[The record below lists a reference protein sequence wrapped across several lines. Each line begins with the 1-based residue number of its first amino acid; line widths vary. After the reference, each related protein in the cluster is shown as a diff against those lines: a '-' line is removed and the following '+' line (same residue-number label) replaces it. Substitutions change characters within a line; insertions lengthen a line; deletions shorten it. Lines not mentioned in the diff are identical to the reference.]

1 MAIPF
6 STAPKKRDVGRV
18 VVVQG
23 TVTAPALEELAPRLP
38 DVPPSIPFGPDDGGP
53 PAWQPPREEP
63 VVSNAV
69 LGMLMFLAFEAMFF
83 AGLLGAFLVF
93 RLASTS
99 WPPPGEPYLPIG
111 VTWINTGILVAS
123 AYTMHRAHR
132 TIREGNQAG
141 LVHNLGLTA
150 LLGTTFLAVQGSEWF
165 RLVHHGLTL
174 RSGTYGATFYTL
186 IGCHGIHVLAAVL
199 WLAAILFLATRGR
212 FSPER
217 HVGVQ
222 LCTMYWMFV
231 VGLWLVL
238 FPSVYLM

>member
-1 MAIPF
+1 MA
-6 STAPKKRDVGRV
+6 
-18 VVVQG
+18 QG
-23 TVTAPALEELAPRLP
+23 TVTAPALEELAPHVP
-38 DVPPSIPFGPDDGGP
+38 EVPPGIPPGPDDGGP
-53 PAWQPPREEP
+53 PAWQPPGKEP

-93 RLASTS
+93 RLASTN

-111 VTWINTGILVAS
+111 VTWINTGILVGS
-123 AYTMHRAHR
+123 VYTMRRAHR
-132 TIREGNQAG
+132 AIRAGNQAG
-141 LVHNLGLTA
+141 LVHGLGLTA
-150 LLGTTFLAVQGSEWF
+150 LLGATFLAVQGSEWI
-165 RLVHHGLTL
+165 RLVHYGLTL

-186 IGCHGIHVLAAVL
+186 IGCHGVHVLAAVL
-199 WLAAILFLATRGR
+199 WLAAVLRLATRGR

-222 LCTMYWMFV
+222 LCKMYWMFV

-238 FPSVYLM
+238 FPLVYLM

>member
-1 MAIPF
+1 MA
-6 STAPKKRDVGRV
+6 
-18 VVVQG
+18 QG
-23 TVTAPALEELAPRLP
+23 IVTASALEQLAPRVP
-38 DVPPSIPFGPDDGGP
+38 AVPPAIPPGPDDRGS
-53 PAWQPPREEP
+53 PAWQPLRKEP

-83 AGLLGAFLVF
+83 AGLLGTFLVF
-93 RLASTS
+93 RLASTN

-123 AYTMHRAHR
+123 AYTMRRAHR
-132 TIREGNQAG
+132 AIRDGNQAG
-141 LVHNLGLTA
+141 LVHGLGLTA
-150 LLGTTFLAVQGSEWF
+150 ILGTTFLAVQGSEWI

-186 IGCHGIHVLAAVL
+186 IGCHGLHVLGAVM
-199 WLAAILFLATRGR
+199 WLAVVLLQARRGR

-222 LCTMYWMFV
+222 LCTIYWMFV

>member
-1 MAIPF
+1 MA
-6 STAPKKRDVGRV
+6 
-18 VVVQG
+18 QG
-23 TVTAPALEELAPRLP
+23 TVTAPALEELAPHVP
-38 DVPPSIPFGPDDGGP
+38 EVPPGIPPGPGDGGP
-53 PAWQPPREEP
+53 PAWEPLRKEP

-93 RLASTS
+93 RLASTN

-111 VTWINTGILVAS
+111 VTWINTGILVGS
-123 AYTMHRAHR
+123 VYTMRRAHR
-132 TIREGNQAG
+132 AIRAGNQAG
-141 LVHNLGLTA
+141 LVHGLGLTA
-150 LLGTTFLAVQGSEWF
+150 LLGATFLAVQGSEWI
-165 RLVHHGLTL
+165 RLVHYGLTL

-186 IGCHGIHVLAAVL
+186 IGCHGVHVLAAVL
-199 WLAAILFLATRGR
+199 WLAAVLCLATRGR

-217 HVGVQ
+217 HIGVQ
-222 LCTMYWMFV
+222 LCKMYWMFV

>member
-1 MAIPF
+1 MAQ
-6 STAPKKRDVGRV
+6 A
-18 VVVQG
+18 
-23 TVTAPALEELAPRLP
+23 TVTATALEQLAPRLP
-38 DVPPSIPFGPDDGGP
+38 EVPPGIPPGPDDGDP
-53 PAWQPPREEP
+53 LAWQPSRKEP

-69 LGMLMFLAFEAMFF
+69 LGMLMFLAFEAMLF

-111 VTWINTGILVAS
+111 MTWFNTGILVAS
-123 AYTMHRAHR
+123 AYTMRRAHR
-132 TIREGNQAG
+132 AIRDGNQAG
-141 LVHNLGLTA
+141 LVHGLGLTA
-150 LLGTTFLAVQGSEWF
+150 LLGATFLGVQGSEWI
-165 RLVHHGLTL
+165 RLVHYGLTL
-174 RSGTYGATFYTL
+174 QSGIYGATFYTL
-186 IGCHGIHVLAAVL
+186 IGCHGVHVLAAVL
-199 WLAAILFLATRGR
+199 WMAAVLLLAARGR

-222 LCTMYWMFV
+222 LCRMYWMFV

>member
-1 MAIPF
+1 MA
-6 STAPKKRDVGRV
+6 
-18 VVVQG
+18 QG
-23 TVTAPALEELAPRLP
+23 TVTAPVLEELAPRVP
-38 DVPPSIPFGPDDGGP
+38 GVPPGIPSGPDDGAP
-53 PAWQPPREEP
+53 LAWQPPRKEP

-69 LGMLMFLAFEAMFF
+69 LGMLMFLAFEAMLF

-99 WPPPGEPYLPIG
+99 WPPPGEPYLPIA
-111 VTWINTGILVAS
+111 VTWVNTAILVAS
-123 AYTMHRAHR
+123 AYTMSRAHGA
-132 TIREGNQAG
+132 IRDGNRAG
-141 LVHNLGLTA
+141 LVHGLGLTV
-150 LLGTTFLAVQGSEWF
+150 LLGTTFLAVQGNEWI

-174 RSGTYGATFYTL
+174 QSGVYGATFYTL
-186 IGCHGIHVLAAVL
+186 IGCHGVHVLAAVL
-199 WLAAILFLATRGR
+199 WLAAVLVLATRGR

-222 LCTMYWMFV
+222 LCKMYWMFV

>member
-1 MAIPF
+1 MA
-6 STAPKKRDVGRV
+6 
-18 VVVQG
+18 QG
-23 TVTAPALEELAPRLP
+23 TVTAPVLEELAPRVPELP
-38 DVPPSIPFGPDDGGP
+38 PGIPPGPDDGGP
-53 PAWQPPREEP
+53 LAWQPPRKEP

-111 VTWINTGILVAS
+111 VTWVNTGILMTS
-123 AYTMHRAHR
+123 AYTMRRTHRA
-132 TIREGNQAG
+132 IRDGNQAG
-141 LVHNLGLTA
+141 LVHGLGLTA
-150 LLGTTFLAVQGSEWF
+150 LLGATFLAVQGSEWI
-165 RLVHHGLTL
+165 RLLHYGLTL

-186 IGCHGIHVLAAVL
+186 VGCHGVHVLAAVL
-199 WLAAILFLATRGR
+199 WLAAVLLLATRGR

-222 LCTMYWMFV
+222 LCKMYWMFV

>member
-1 MAIPF
+1 MAQ
-6 STAPKKRDVGRV
+6 A
-18 VVVQG
+18 
-23 TVTAPALEELAPRLP
+23 TVTTPALEELAPRMP
-38 DVPPSIPFGPDDGGP
+38 EVPPAIPPGPDDGDS
-53 PAWQPPREEP
+53 PAWEPARKEP

-69 LGMLMFLAFEAMFF
+69 LGMLMFLAFETMFF

-93 RLASTS
+93 RLASTN

-123 AYTMHRAHR
+123 AYTMRLAHRA
-132 TIREGNQAG
+132 IRAGNQAG
-141 LVHNLGLTA
+141 LVHGLGLTA
-150 LLGTTFLAVQGSEWF
+150 LLGATFLAVQGSEWI
-165 RLVHHGLTL
+165 RLVHYGLTL

-186 IGCHGIHVLAAVL
+186 IGCHGVHVLAAVL
-199 WLAAILFLATRGR
+199 WLAAILRLARRGR

-222 LCTMYWMFV
+222 LCKMYWMFV

>member
-1 MAIPF
+1 VA
-6 STAPKKRDVGRV
+6 
-18 VVVQG
+18 QG
-23 TVTAPALEELAPRLP
+23 TMMAPPLAELAPRSP
-38 DVPPSIPFGPDDGGP
+38 KVPPEIPLSPEDGDP
-53 PAWQPPREEP
+53 LAWQPPRKDP

-93 RLASTS
+93 RLSSAS

-123 AYTMHRAHR
+123 AYTMRWAHRA
-132 TIREGNQAG
+132 IRDGNQAG
-141 LVHNLGLTA
+141 LIHGLGVTA
-150 LLGTTFLAVQGSEWF
+150 LLGATFLTVQGSEWV
-165 RLVHHGLTL
+165 RLVHYGLTL

-199 WLAAILFLATRGR
+199 WLAVVLLMATRGR
-212 FSPER
+212 FSPTR
-217 HVGVQ
+217 QIGVQ
-222 LCTMYWMFV
+222 LCKIYWMFV

>member
-1 MAIPF
+1 M
-6 STAPKKRDVGRV
+6 
-18 VVVQG
+18 VQG
-23 TVTAPALEELAPRLP
+23 TVTVPTLEELAPHLTG
-38 DVPPSIPFGPDDGGP
+38 VPPDLPPRPDDGPSPSGP
-53 PAWQPPREEP
+53 QPGWKPI
-63 VVSNAV
+63 VSNAV

-111 VTWINTGILVAS
+111 VTWVNTGILLWS
-123 AYTMHRAHR
+123 AVTLRRAHR
-132 TIREGNQAG
+132 AIRDGSQAG
-141 LVHNLGLTA
+141 LIRGLTLTA
-150 LLGTTFLAVQGSEWF
+150 ILGATFLAVQGSEWV

-174 RSGTYGATFYTL
+174 RSGPYGATFYTL
-186 IGCHGIHVLAAVL
+186 IGCHGLHVLGAVI
-199 WLAAILFLATRGR
+199 WLAMALLLASRGR

-222 LCTMYWMFV
+222 LCKMYWMFV

-238 FPSVYLM
+238 FPLVYLM

>member
-1 MAIPF
+1 M
-6 STAPKKRDVGRV
+6 
-18 VVVQG
+18 VQA
-23 TVTAPALEELAPRLP
+23 TVTAPPLQEAAPRLP
-38 DVPPSIPFGPDDGGP
+38 AVPPSPPPGPDDGRPRDGE
-53 PAWQPPREEP
+53 PARKEP

-111 VTWINTGILVAS
+111 VTWINTGILLAS
-123 AYTMHRAHR
+123 AYTMRRAHR
-132 TIREGNQAG
+132 AIRHGNQAG
-141 LVHNLGLTA
+141 LVRDLGHTA
-150 LLGTTFLAVQGSEWF
+150 LLGAAFLAVQGNEWL
-165 RLVHHGLTL
+165 RLVRYGLTL

-186 IGCHGIHVLAAVL
+186 IGCHGVHVLAAVL
-199 WLAAILFLATRGR
+199 WLAAVLLLATRGC

-217 HVGVQ
+217 HAGVQ
-222 LCTMYWMFV
+222 LCKMYWMFV

>member
-1 MAIPF
+1 MTP
-6 STAPKKRDVGRV
+6 
-18 VVVQG
+18 
-23 TVTAPALEELAPRLP
+23 PALQELAPR
-38 DVPPSIPFGPDDGGP
+38 VPGAP
-53 PAWQPPREEP
+53 PAVPSDPDKGGSPAWPLRREEP

-111 VTWINTGILVAS
+111 VTWANTGILVAS
-123 AYTMHRAHR
+123 AFTMRRALR
-132 TIREGNQAG
+132 VMRRGNWAG
-141 LVHNLGLTA
+141 LLQDLGLTA
-150 LLGTTFLAVQGSEWF
+150 VLGATFLAVQGNEWV
-165 RLVHHGLTL
+165 RLVHFGLTL

-186 IGCHGIHVLAAVL
+186 IGCHGVHVLAAVV
-199 WLAAILFLATRGR
+199 WLTVVLLMAARGR

-217 HVGVQ
+217 HTGVQ
-222 LCTMYWMFV
+222 LCAMYWMFV

-238 FPSVYLM
+238 FPSVYLL